1 MDHLVEARCMVLALC
16 AYVVMQANKKT
27 CVSLLE
33 RAEMAGMSSVDVG
46 HTFLEESVH
55 LPGCYDYRENS
66 TNWTVPTS

>member
-33 RAEMAGMSSVDVG
+33 RGEMAGMSSVDVG